1 MDPEMRE
8 YGAQIWSTVARVA
21 TEGLII
27 ATVDGTIIEF
37 NAVSERIFLQ
47 HREAV
52 IGQKMLDVLVP
63 AGLRSAHRAIVARL
77 RATDTPGAVV
87 RFRTL
92 IQRGDGSTAPIEAGI
107 SSTSATPGATGG
119 PELIIA
125 FIRDPDRRG
134 PGAPRKPFVPV
145 PTEQP
150 APDIADR
157 ITEVLEW
164 APVIIFTIGLDGI
177 IRMSTGGGLSR
188 IGVQSGEL
196 VGRSVFS
203 LRPDRADLTANY
215 QRALAGERFRSRVEL
230 EERDWET
237 QYQPLYDEVGELRGT
252 IAISMDIT
260 AQVVS
265 ERALRLLAETDTVT
279 GLASRSHT
287 EDTLAEV
294 LATGRPL
301 VLMLVDLD
309 DFKDINDSHGHAI
322 GDRVLHR
329 VGMLLRSTVPAGSI
343 LGRLGGDEL
352 VVGIPDCKLEDADQL
367 ARRILEAISNPMH
380 IDLELVDDEVDV
392 DVAVTASVGIA
403 IAPADGDTISSLL
416 TRADSAMYAA
426 KRSGRSSHRFYRAD
440 ADRASRRL
448 AVSTRLRSA
457 IKAGELGVE
466 YQPVHDLT
474 NSAIVSFEALARW
487 NDATLGPVSP
497 DEFIALAERSPLIDE
512 IFELVLHQSLATA
525 AAWNSTRDPSSL
537 VSISVNI
544 AARQLRHASLSGR
557 IISAADAVGLPPS
570 CVTLELTET
579 ALMDE
584 GPRTRRVL
592 GELRDAGIRVWMDDY
607 GVGYSNMA
615 RLGDLSAAGIL
626 DGVKIDRTFV
636 ADLPTARAETL
647 LRMFFTMTESLGVT
661 AVAEGIESLD
671 QLQVLRRLGYRYGQG
686 WHFAKAMTATAAVQ
700 LVLDD

>member
-1 MDPEMRE
+1 MRE
-8 YGAQIWSTVARVA
+8 YGAQIWNTVARVT

-37 NAVSERIFLQ
+37 NAIAERIFRQ
-47 HREAV
+47 DRANV
-52 IGQKMLDVLVP
+52 VGKTMLDVLVP
-63 AGLRSAHRAIVARL
+63 AGLRGAHRAIIARL
-77 RATDTPGAVV
+77 RAADAPGAVV

-92 IQRGDGSTAPIEAGI
+92 IQRGDGTTAPIEAGI
-107 SSTSATPGATGG
+107 SSTRVPRGANGG
-119 PELIIA
+119 PELIVA

-134 PGAPRKPFVPV
+134 PGAPRKPFIPL
-145 PTEQP
+145 TAEQP
-150 APDIADR
+150 PEDFGDR
-157 ITEVLEW
+157 IAEVLEW
-164 APVIIFTIGLDGI
+164 APVIIFTVGLDGI
-177 IRMSTGGGLSR
+177 IRMSTGGGLAR
-188 IGVQSGEL
+188 IGVRTGEL
-196 VGRSVFS
+196 VGRSIFS
-203 LRPDRADLTANY
+203 LRPERDDLTANY
-215 QRALAGERFRSRVEL
+215 QRALAGERFRSRVVL

-252 IAISMDIT
+252 IAISMDVT

-287 EDTLAEV
+287 EDLIAEV
-294 LATGRPL
+294 LATGRSL

-309 DFKDINDSHGHAI
+309 DFKDINDSHGHTV
-322 GDRVLHR
+322 GDKVLHR
-329 VGMLLRSTVPAGSI
+329 VGMLLQATVPAGSI

-352 VVGIPDCKLEDADQL
+352 VVGIPDSGLEDAEPI
-367 ARRILEAISNPMH
+367 ARRILDAISHPMH
-380 IDLELVDDEVDV
+380 IDLELVDEALNLE
-392 DVAVTASVGIA
+392 VAVTASVGIA
-403 IAPADGDTISSLL
+403 MAPADGDTISSLL

-426 KRSGRSSHRFYRAD
+426 KRSGRSAHRFYRAD

-448 AVSTRLRSA
+448 AVSTRLRNA
-457 IKAGELGVE
+457 IKAGELSVE

-474 NSAIVSFEALARW
+474 DSTIVGFEALARW
-487 NDATLGPVSP
+487 NDDTLGSVSP

-525 AAWNSTRDPSSL
+525 AVWNSTHDSSSL
-537 VSISVNI
+537 VGISVNI
-544 AARQLRHASLSGR
+544 AARQLRDTSLPGR
-557 IISAADAVGLPPS
+557 IVGAADAVGLPPS

-584 GPRTRRVL
+584 GPRTLRVL
-592 GELRDAGIRVWMDDY
+592 SALRDAGIRVWMDDY

-661 AVAEGIESLD
+661 AVAEGIEND
-671 QLQVLRRLGYRYGQG
+671 EQLQVLRRLGYRYGQG
-686 WHFAKAMTATAAVQ
+686 WHFAKSMPATAAVQ